1 MTILKIL
8 LIIFCIVEIF
18 AAIFIVAIFCA
29 NKLKPTP
36 KFWPITPRFPAFN
49 IARIILEV
57 KEEEVNTR
65 TPIEEPV
72 ALNRLNLNGPN

>member
-1 MTILKIL
+1 MTILKIF

-18 AAIFIVAIFCA
+18 AAIFIVAIFYV

-36 KFWPITPRFPAFN
+36 KFRPITPRFPVFS

-57 KEEEVNTR
+57 KEEEVNTH
-65 TPIEEPV
+65 PIEESV
-72 ALNRLNLNGPN
+72 TFDRLNLNGPN